1 MFYEVIWSRKNTQ
14 TVDALAVRGDEG
26 RGTLRKVLGSWD
38 QAMIQE
44 CPNGGTQPYENEVTY
59 NF

>member
-1 MFYEVIWSRKNTQ
+1 
-14 TVDALAVRGDEG
+14 LAVRGDEG

-38 QAMIQE
+38 QAMIQK
-44 CPNGGTQPYENEVTY
+44 CPNGGTQPYENKVTY